1 MSGPSGLL
9 DGKRLLVTGVAT
21 PDSIATATARCCL
34 EQGARVVLTAFP
46 RDLEAARAVA
56 ADLDPSVAVLAL
68 DLTDRAEADAV
79 AAQAAVHLG
88 GLDGALHAVAFAPRT
103 ALHGPFAEADPADVE
118 LAFRTSAWTL
128 AELARVVTAHAPP
141 TGASL
146 VALDF
151 DADDRAWPLYNWMGV
166 CKAALRST
174 ARYLARD
181 LGPAGI
187 RVNLVAAGPLLTRA
201 GSAIPG
207 FERLLEAWDTTSP
220 LPWDASDPAPVA
232 DTVCFLFSD
241 LARAITAEVLHVDGG
256 YHAMATRLRDPDDGA
271 GVGAERATGVVA

>member
-1 MSGPSGLL
+1 MSGSSSLL

-21 PDSIATATARCCL
+21 PDSIATATARACL
-34 EQGARVVLTAFP
+34 EQGARIVLTAFP
-46 RDLEAARAVA
+46 RDIEAARAVA
-56 ADLDPSVAVLAL
+56 ADLDPTVPVLSL
-68 DLTDRAEADAV
+68 DLTDRGEADAV
-79 AAQAAVHLG
+79 ATQAAEQLG

-103 ALHGPFAEADPADVE
+103 ALHGPFTEADPADVE

-128 AELARVVTAHAPP
+128 AELARVLAVQAPP
-141 TGASL
+141 SGASL

-187 RVNLVAAGPLLTRA
+187 RVNLVAAGPLRTRA

-207 FERLLEAWDTTSP
+207 FERLLEAWDTTSA

-232 DTVCFLFSD
+232 DTACFLFSD

-256 YHAMATRLRDPDDGA
+256 YHAMATRLRDADPPS
-271 GVGAERATGVVA
+271 EVVLST

>member
-1 MSGPSGLL
+1 MA
-9 DGKRLLVTGVAT
+9 RTVVVTGSTSGIGLGIARAFAADGANVVINGFGK
-21 PDSIATATARCCL
+21 PDEI
-34 EQGARVVLTAFP
+34 
-46 RDLEAARAVA
+46 EAARAVA
-56 ADLDPSVAVLAL
+56 PDLGPTVPVLSL

-79 AAQAAVHLG
+79 ATQAAEQLG
-88 GLDGALHAVAFAPRT
+88 DLDGALHAVAFAPRT
-103 ALHGPFAEADPADVE
+103 ALHGRFTEADPADVE

-128 AELARVVTAHAPP
+128 AELARVLAVHAPAS
-141 TGASL
+141 GASL

-187 RVNLVAAGPLLTRA
+187 RVNLVSAGPLRTRA

-207 FERLLEAWDTTSP
+207 FERLLEAWDTTSA

-232 DTVCFLFSD
+232 DTACFLFSD
-241 LARAITAEVLHVDGG
+241 LARAFTAEVLHVDGG
-256 YHAMATRLRDPDDGA
+256 YHAMATRLRDADPPS
-271 GVGAERATGVVA
+271 EVASRRESA